1 MMLKII
7 LVISFLFS
15 DSLNQNKID
24 LIINHYSKINFLE
37 SDFELVTYQS
47 KKEKFR
53 NNGVI
58 QVEKSN
64 FKILIDDVVYAHYDN
79 KFYTISSANKELT
92 ILNIENNE
100 RITDESILFKINP
113 LSFLKKF
120 RENNNIVFEET
131 NNRYIIRYKL
141 EQEKYNLFFEKNFD
155 LANIEII
162 YKNSEIS
169 NKIFFSKTRNVNTER
184 NIKIDL
190 HDVRLSECGG
200 YIENVKIDGSFD
212 HENILKDLK
221 IVSVDGAFSE
231 KSPKLPKVSA
241 ILKKLGNELTTSLF
255 TSAKLNS

>member
-1 MMLKII
+1 MLKFI
-7 LVISFLFS
+7 LVISLLFS
-15 DSLNQNKID
+15 DSFNQNKID

-53 NNGVI
+53 NNGVV

-64 FKILIDDVVYAHYDN
+64 FKISIDDVVYAHFDK
-79 KFYTISSANKELT
+79 KFYTISYTNKELT

-131 NNRYIIRYKL
+131 NNRYIIRYFTDN
-141 EQEKYNLFFEKNFD
+141 EKYNIFFEKNYD
-155 LANIEII
+155 IANIEII

-169 NKIFFSKTRNVNTER
+169 NKIFFSKTRNINMKK
-184 NIKIDL
+184 NIEIDL
-190 HDVRLSECGG
+190 NDYEDYYV
-200 YIENVKIDGSFD
+200 
-212 HENILKDLK
+212 
-221 IVSVDGAFSE
+221 
-231 KSPKLPKVSA
+231 
-241 ILKKLGNELTTSLF
+241 NEL
-255 TSAKLNS
+255 

>member
-1 MMLKII
+1 MLKFI
-7 LVISFLFS
+7 LVISLLFS
-15 DSLNQNKID
+15 DSFNQNKID

-53 NNGVI
+53 NNGVV

-64 FKILIDDVVYAHYDN
+64 FKISIDDVVYAHFDK
-79 KFYTISSANKELT
+79 KFYTISYTNKELT

-131 NNRYIIRYKL
+131 NNRYIIRYITDN
-141 EQEKYNLFFEKNFD
+141 EKYNIFFEKNYD
-155 LANIEII
+155 IANIEII

-169 NKIFFSKTRNVNTER
+169 NKIFFSKTRNINMKK
-184 NIKIDL
+184 NIEIDL
-190 HDVRLSECGG
+190 ND
-200 YIENVKIDGSFD
+200 Y
-212 HENILKDLK
+212 KDYY
-221 IVSVDGAFSE
+221 V
-231 KSPKLPKVSA
+231 
-241 ILKKLGNELTTSLF
+241 NEL
-255 TSAKLNS
+255 

>member
-1 MMLKII
+1 MLKFI
-7 LVISFLFS
+7 LVISLLFS
-15 DSLNQNKID
+15 DSFNQNKID

-53 NNGVI
+53 NNGVV

-64 FKILIDDVVYAHYDN
+64 FKISIDDVVYAHFDK
-79 KFYTISSANKELT
+79 KFYTISYTNKELT

-131 NNRYIIRYKL
+131 NNRYIIRYITDN
-141 EQEKYNLFFEKNFD
+141 EKYNIFFEKNYD
-155 LANIEII
+155 IANIEII

-169 NKIFFSKTRNVNTER
+169 NKIFFSKTRNINM
-184 NIKIDL
+184 K
-190 HDVRLSECGG
+190 
-200 YIENVKIDGSFD
+200 K
-212 HENILKDLK
+212 ILKL
-221 IVSVDGAFSE
+221 I
-231 KSPKLPKVSA
+231 
-241 ILKKLGNELTTSLF
+241 
-255 TSAKLNS
+255 

>member
-1 MMLKII
+1 MLKII

-53 NNGVI
+53 NNGVV

-64 FKILIDDVVYAHYDN
+64 FKISIDDVVYAHFDK
-79 KFYTISSANKELT
+79 KFYTISYTNKELT

-131 NNRYIIRYKL
+131 NNRYIIRYITDN
-141 EQEKYNLFFEKNFD
+141 EKYNIFFEKNYD
-155 LANIEII
+155 IANIEII

-169 NKIFFSKTRNVNTER
+169 NKIFFSKTRNINMKK
-184 NIKIDL
+184 NIEIDL
-190 HDVRLSECGG
+190 ND
-200 YIENVKIDGSFD
+200 Y
-212 HENILKDLK
+212 KDYY
-221 IVSVDGAFSE
+221 V
-231 KSPKLPKVSA
+231 
-241 ILKKLGNELTTSLF
+241 NEL
-255 TSAKLNS
+255 

>member
-1 MMLKII
+1 MLKFI
-7 LVISFLFS
+7 LVISLLFS
-15 DSLNQNKID
+15 DSFNQNKID

-53 NNGVI
+53 NNGVV

-64 FKILIDDVVYAHYDN
+64 FKISIDDVVYAHFDK
-79 KFYTISSANKELT
+79 KFYTISYTNKELT

-131 NNRYIIRYKL
+131 NNRYIISYITDN
-141 EQEKYNLFFEKNFD
+141 EKYNIFFEKNYD
-155 LANIEII
+155 IANIEII

-169 NKIFFSKTRNVNTER
+169 NKIFFSKTRNINMKK
-184 NIKIDL
+184 NIEIDL
-190 HDVRLSECGG
+190 ND
-200 YIENVKIDGSFD
+200 Y
-212 HENILKDLK
+212 KDYY
-221 IVSVDGAFSE
+221 V
-231 KSPKLPKVSA
+231 
-241 ILKKLGNELTTSLF
+241 NELW
-255 TSAKLNS
+255 KLLISIYCHPI

>member
-1 MMLKII
+1 MLKFI
-7 LVISFLFS
+7 LVISLLFS
-15 DSLNQNKID
+15 DSFNQNKID

-53 NNGVI
+53 NNGVV

-64 FKILIDDVVYAHYDN
+64 FKISIDDVVYAHFDK
-79 KFYTISSANKELT
+79 KFYTISYTNKELT

-131 NNRYIIRYKL
+131 NNRYIIRYITDN
-141 EQEKYNLFFEKNFD
+141 EKYNILFEKNYD
-155 LANIEII
+155 IANIEII

-169 NKIFFSKTRNVNTER
+169 NKIFFSKTRNINMKK
-184 NIKIDL
+184 NIEIDL
-190 HDVRLSECGG
+190 ND
-200 YIENVKIDGSFD
+200 Y
-212 HENILKDLK
+212 KDYY
-221 IVSVDGAFSE
+221 V
-231 KSPKLPKVSA
+231 
-241 ILKKLGNELTTSLF
+241 NEL
-255 TSAKLNS
+255 

>member
-1 MMLKII
+1 MLKFI
-7 LVISFLFS
+7 LVISLLFS
-15 DSLNQNKID
+15 DSFNQNKID

-53 NNGVI
+53 NNGVV

-64 FKILIDDVVYAHYDN
+64 FKISIDDVVYAHFDK
-79 KFYTISSANKELT
+79 KFYTISYTNKELT

-131 NNRYIIRYKL
+131 NNRYIIRYITDN
-141 EQEKYNLFFEKNFD
+141 EKYNIFFEKNYD
-155 LANIEII
+155 IANIEII

-169 NKIFFSKTRNVNTER
+169 NKIFFSKTRNINMKK
-184 NIKIDL
+184 NIEIDL
-190 HDVRLSECGG
+190 NDYEDYYV
-200 YIENVKIDGSFD
+200 
-212 HENILKDLK
+212 
-221 IVSVDGAFSE
+221 
-231 KSPKLPKVSA
+231 
-241 ILKKLGNELTTSLF
+241 NEL
-255 TSAKLNS
+255 

>member
-1 MMLKII
+1 MLKFI
-7 LVISFLFS
+7 LVISLLFS
-15 DSLNQNKID
+15 DSFNQNKID

-53 NNGVI
+53 NNGVV

-64 FKILIDDVVYAHYDN
+64 FKISIDDVVYAHFDK
-79 KFYTISSANKELT
+79 KFYTISYTNKELT

-131 NNRYIIRYKL
+131 NNRYIIRYITDN
-141 EQEKYNLFFEKNFD
+141 EKYNIFFEKNYD
-155 LANIEII
+155 IANIEII

-169 NKIFFSKTRNVNTER
+169 NKIFFSKTRNINMKK
-184 NIKIDL
+184 NIEIDL
-190 HDVRLSECGG
+190 ND
-200 YIENVKIDGSFD
+200 Y
-212 HENILKDLK
+212 KDYY
-221 IVSVDGAFSE
+221 V
-231 KSPKLPKVSA
+231 
-241 ILKKLGNELTTSLF
+241 NELW
-255 TSAKLNS
+255 KLLISTYYHPI

>member
-1 MMLKII
+1 MLKII
-7 LVISFLFS
+7 LFISFLFS

-79 KFYTISSANKELT
+79 KFYTISSTNKELT

-131 NNRYIIRYKL
+131 KNRYIIRYIL

-190 HDVRLSECGG
+190 ND
-200 YIENVKIDGSFD
+200 Y
-212 HENILKDLK
+212 KDYY
-221 IVSVDGAFSE
+221 V
-231 KSPKLPKVSA
+231 
-241 ILKKLGNELTTSLF
+241 NEL
-255 TSAKLNS
+255 

>member
-1 MMLKII
+1 MLKII
-7 LVISFLFS
+7 LFISFLFS

-120 RENNNIVFEET
+120 KENNKIA
-131 NNRYIIRYKL
+131 RIL
-141 EQEKYNLFFEKNFD
+141 
-155 LANIEII
+155 
-162 YKNSEIS
+162 SEIVINYISPQKTTPSRCINYVFAADKSDSTS
-169 NKIFFSKTRNVNTER
+169 NFLYIFKF
-184 NIKIDL
+184 
-190 HDVRLSECGG
+190 
-200 YIENVKIDGSFD
+200 
-212 HENILKDLK
+212 
-221 IVSVDGAFSE
+221 
-231 KSPKLPKVSA
+231 
-241 ILKKLGNELTTSLF
+241 
-255 TSAKLNS
+255 

>member
-1 MMLKII
+1 MLKII
-7 LVISFLFS
+7 LVISLLFP
-15 DSLNQNKID
+15 DYFNQNKID
-24 LIINHYSKINFLE
+24 SIIDHYSKIYFLE

-64 FKILIDDVVYAHYDN
+64 FKISIDDVVYAYHDN
-79 KFYTISSANKELT
+79 KFYTISSTNKELT

-100 RITDESILFKINP
+100 SITDESILFKINP

-131 NNRYIIRYKL
+131 NNRYIIRYIID
-141 EQEKYNLFFEKNFD
+141 QEKYNIFLDKNYN
-155 LANIEII
+155 LYNIEII
-162 YKNSEIS
+162 YNNSEIS

-190 HDVRLSECGG
+190 NDYKG
-200 YIENVKIDGSFD
+200 YYV
-212 HENILKDLK
+212 
-221 IVSVDGAFSE
+221 
-231 KSPKLPKVSA
+231 
-241 ILKKLGNELTTSLF
+241 NEL
-255 TSAKLNS
+255 

>member
-1 MMLKII
+1 MLKII
-7 LVISFLFS
+7 LVISLLFS

-53 NNGVI
+53 NNGFV

-64 FKILIDDVVYAHYDN
+64 FKISIDDVLYAHFDN
-79 KFYTISSANKELT
+79 KFYIISYNNKELT

-120 RENNNIVFEET
+120 RENKNIVFEET
-131 NNRYIIRYKL
+131 NNRYIIRYITEK
-141 EQEKYNLFFEKNFD
+141 EKYNIFFEKNYD
-155 LANIEII
+155 IANIEII

-169 NKIFFSKTRNVNTER
+169 NQIFFSKTRNINMKK
-184 NIKIDL
+184 NIEIDL
-190 HDVRLSECGG
+190 ND
-200 YIENVKIDGSFD
+200 Y
-212 HENILKDLK
+212 KDYY
-221 IVSVDGAFSE
+221 V
-231 KSPKLPKVSA
+231 
-241 ILKKLGNELTTSLF
+241 NEL
-255 TSAKLNS
+255 

>member
-1 MMLKII
+1 MLKII
-7 LVISFLFS
+7 LVISLSFS
-15 DSLNQNKID
+15 GSLNQNKID

-37 SDFELVTYQS
+37 TDFELVTYQS
-47 KKEKFR
+47 NKEKFR

-64 FKILIDDVVYAHYDN
+64 FKISIDDVVYTYHDK
-79 KFYTISSANKELT
+79 KFYTISSSNKELT

-113 LSFLKKF
+113 LSFLKNF

-131 NNRYIIRYKL
+131 NNRYIIRYIS
-141 EQEKYNLFFEKNFD
+141 EQEKYNLFFEKNYN

-169 NKIFFSKTRNVNTER
+169 NKIFFSKTRYINTER

-190 HDVRLSECGG
+190 NDYKDY
-200 YIENVKIDGSFD
+200 YI
-212 HENILKDLK
+212 
-221 IVSVDGAFSE
+221 
-231 KSPKLPKVSA
+231 
-241 ILKKLGNELTTSLF
+241 NEL
-255 TSAKLNS
+255 

>member
-1 MMLKII
+1 MLKII

-64 FKILIDDVVYAHYDN
+64 FKISIDDVIYAHFDN
-79 KFYTISSANKELT
+79 KFYTISSLNKELT

-100 RITDESILFKINP
+100 RITQESVLFKINP
-113 LSFLKKF
+113 LNFLKKF
-120 RENNNIVFEET
+120 KENNNIVFEET
-131 NNRYIIRYKL
+131 NDKYIISYNSDY
-141 EQEKYNLFFEKNFD
+141 EKYNIFFEKNYD
-155 LANIEII
+155 LTNVEII

-169 NKIFFSKTRNVNTER
+169 NKIFFSKTRNVNTEI

-190 HDVRLSECGG
+190 ND
-200 YIENVKIDGSFD
+200 Y
-212 HENILKDLK
+212 KDYY
-221 IVSVDGAFSE
+221 V
-231 KSPKLPKVSA
+231 
-241 ILKKLGNELTTSLF
+241 NEL
-255 TSAKLNS
+255 

>member
-1 MMLKII
+1 ML
-7 LVISFLFS
+7 
-15 DSLNQNKID
+15 
-24 LIINHYSKINFLE
+24 
-37 SDFELVTYQS
+37 
-47 KKEKFR
+47 
-53 NNGVI
+53 I
-58 QVEKSN
+58 QVDVESFFLMDGIKLEDL

-79 KFYTISSANKELT
+79 KFYTISSTNKELT

-131 NNRYIIRYKL
+131 NNRYIIRYIL

-169 NKIFFSKTRNVNTER
+169 NKIFFSKTRNVNTEK

-190 HDVRLSECGG
+190 ND
-200 YIENVKIDGSFD
+200 Y
-212 HENILKDLK
+212 KDYY
-221 IVSVDGAFSE
+221 V
-231 KSPKLPKVSA
+231 
-241 ILKKLGNELTTSLF
+241 NEL
-255 TSAKLNS
+255 

>member
-1 MMLKII
+1 MLKFI
-7 LVISFLFS
+7 LVISLLFS
-15 DSLNQNKID
+15 DSFNQNKID

-53 NNGVI
+53 NNGVV

-64 FKILIDDVVYAHYDN
+64 FKISIDDVVYAHFDK
-79 KFYTISSANKELT
+79 KFYTISYTNKELT

-131 NNRYIIRYKL
+131 NNRYIIRYFTDN
-141 EQEKYNLFFEKNFD
+141 EKYNIFFEKNYD
-155 LANIEII
+155 IANIEII

-169 NKIFFSKTRNVNTER
+169 NKIFFSKTRNINMKK
-184 NIKIDL
+184 NIEIDL
-190 HDVRLSECGG
+190 ND
-200 YIENVKIDGSFD
+200 Y
-212 HENILKDLK
+212 KDYY
-221 IVSVDGAFSE
+221 V
-231 KSPKLPKVSA
+231 
-241 ILKKLGNELTTSLF
+241 NEL
-255 TSAKLNS
+255 